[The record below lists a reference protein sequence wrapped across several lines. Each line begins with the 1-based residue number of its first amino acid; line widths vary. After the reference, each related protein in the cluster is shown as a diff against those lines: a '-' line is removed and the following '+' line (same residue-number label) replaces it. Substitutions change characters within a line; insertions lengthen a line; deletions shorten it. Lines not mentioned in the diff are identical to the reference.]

1 MGKAF
6 NKILDECVDRINR
19 GETVEDCLATY
30 PEYAEELEPLLRVML
45 DAQTAYRFIPSPTAK
60 MAGKQRLNAALEALE
75 HRQKERQPWSQWFMG
90 KPRVWITAAVVLLI
104 ALAGYFGLR
113 PMLFPSETITEPGP
127 SIVSPSLQPTTEPAF
142 SPVSPSPQPSPEGN
156 FVFLISDEVNAIG
169 DFESLNV
176 TISKIGLQTAGESE
190 RWVEFTPEIET
201 VDLTQLQGDKAH
213 EIWRGNV
220 PTGQYSQVFIYVSEV
235 RGKLKATGQIIE
247 IKLPSHKLHMSKPFQ
262 VTADTVTI
270 FTYDLTVV
278 ATGQNGKYILK
289 PQIDQS
295 GIQQKP
301 SESE

>member
-6 NKILDECVDRINR
+6 SKILDECVDRINR

-30 PEYAEELEPLLRVML
+30 PKYAEELEPLLRVVL
-45 DAQTAYRFIPSPTAK
+45 DTQTAYRFIPSPTAK
-60 MAGKQRLNAALEALE
+60 MAGRQRFNAALEALE
-75 HRQKERQPWSQWFMG
+75 HRQKERQPWSQWFLG
-90 KPRVWITAAVVLLI
+90 RSRVWATAAVVLLI

-113 PMLFPSETITEPGP
+113 PMLFPIETIPEPG
-127 SIVSPSLQPTTEPAF
+127 SSLVA
-142 SPVSPSPQPSPEGN
+142 PSPQPSPEGN
-156 FVFLISDEVNAIG
+156 FVFLISDEVNVIG

-176 TISKIGLQTAGESE
+176 TISKIGLQAAGESE
-190 RWVEFTPEIET
+190 RWVEFDPEIKA

-213 EIWRGNV
+213 EIWRGDV
-220 PTGQYSQVFIYVSEV
+220 PAGQYSQVFIYVSEV
-235 RGKLKATGQIIE
+235 RGKLKATGQTIE

-278 ATGQNGKYILK
+278 ATGHNGKYILK

-295 GIQQKP
+295 DVQQKP
-301 SESE
+301 SEGKGKGKK